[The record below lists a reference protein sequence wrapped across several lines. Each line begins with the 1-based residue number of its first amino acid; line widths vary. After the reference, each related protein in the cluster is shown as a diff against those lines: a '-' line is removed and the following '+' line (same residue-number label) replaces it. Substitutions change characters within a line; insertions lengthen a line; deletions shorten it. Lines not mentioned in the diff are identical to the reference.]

1 MSVSTTPTSDP
12 SPVQAILSEAE
23 TGGFSGSGRVE
34 RHAIARG
41 DGGRVR
47 AARLVIDVGSPV
59 PDELPGLG
67 FALGLS
73 PLPRREGVRL
83 RPQAAFRISR
93 RCFEFG
99 KRTDIRSTLPVSPDQ
114 ARSHQLVIEDAAIG
128 EDDIGHRSPVAVYV
142 PRHDLHDL
150 TEDELRG
157 ERFGPAPEV
166 LADLGADNAV
176 QANLDG
182 GPVLKDRDGIAV
194 RNTDNLPRELFGR
207 GERDPR
213 DDDHHGGPT
222 TRASMELHRMMDYG
236 KNFWLTGRVTLVSNL
251 SSSRWPARDERA
263 RPGHEGPTVRT
274 FAWAGFF
281 RFWEVLPWDRST
293 RRSRRPWP
301 ASTPGCK
308 AWVARTSSSNTNMA
322 CT

>member
-47 AARLVIDVGSPV
+47 AA
-59 PDELPGLG
+59 
-67 FALGLS
+67 
-73 PLPRREGVRL
+73 
-83 RPQAAFRISR
+83 
-93 RCFEFG
+93 
-99 KRTDIRSTLPVSPDQ
+99 
-114 ARSHQLVIEDAAIG
+114 QLVIEDAAIG

-213 DDDHHGGPT
+213 DD
-222 TRASMELHRMMDYG
+222 
-236 KNFWLTGRVTLVSNL
+236 
-251 SSSRWPARDERA
+251 
-263 RPGHEGPTVRT
+263 
-274 FAWAGFF
+274 
-281 RFWEVLPWDRST
+281 
-293 RRSRRPWP
+293 
-301 ASTPGCK
+301 
-308 AWVARTSSSNTNMA
+308 
-322 CT
+322 